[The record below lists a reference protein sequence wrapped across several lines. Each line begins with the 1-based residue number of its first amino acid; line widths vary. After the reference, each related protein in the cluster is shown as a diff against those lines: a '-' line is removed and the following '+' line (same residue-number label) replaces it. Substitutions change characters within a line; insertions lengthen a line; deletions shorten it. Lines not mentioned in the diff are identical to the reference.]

1 MSAMRMVKPLRR
13 CLGAALL
20 ALAGVAPAAAFDD
33 PDWPCQQRKVDRL
46 SIGQMW
52 TGPVPEGLSAWRDD
66 REIAE
71 AAARIAA
78 RRTGMDEVATLVAA
92 AERSKLP
99 LLFSGVFGL
108 IDAER
113 TRLVDGI
120 VRSALKQRALS
131 EKIDADQAA
140 LAAAEAAVKPD
151 DFDALDRID
160 AQRDA
165 VTWDIR
171 IYDERRRSVMYVC
184 ESPVILEKRLFAVA
198 RLIEAA
204 MAAE

>member
-1 MSAMRMVKPLRR
+1 MRYGWAMRRLA
-13 CLGAALL
+13 GAALL
-20 ALAGVAPAAAFDD
+20 ALAGAAPVLAFDD

-52 TGPVPEGLSAWRDD
+52 TGPAPEDLSAWRDD
-66 REIAE
+66 PEIAD
-71 AAARIAA
+71 AAALIAA
-78 RRTGMDEVATLVAA
+78 RRTSMEDAAALVAA
-92 AERSKLP
+92 LERDRLP
-99 LLFSGVFGL
+99 TLFSGVFAL

-120 VRSALKQRALS
+120 VRFALKQRALS

-140 LAAAEAAVKPD
+140 LAAAEAAAKPD

-198 RLIEAA
+198 RMIEAA
-204 MAAE
+204 MAAQ

>member
-1 MSAMRMVKPLRR
+1 MGLARSMRLAAAV
-13 CLGAALL
+13 ALL
-20 ALAGVAPAAAFDD
+20 AGAPALAFDD

-52 TGPVPEGLSAWRDD
+52 SGPVPENLSAWRDD
-66 REIAE
+66 EAIGD

-78 RRTGMDEVATLVAA
+78 RRTTMDEVAALVAA
-92 AERSKLP
+92 TPRDALP
-99 LLFSGVFGL
+99 TLFSGVFAL

-113 TRLVDGI
+113 TRLVEGI
-120 VRSALKQRALS
+120 MRATRKQRALS

-140 LAAAEAAVKPD
+140 LAAAEAAAKPD

-160 AQRDA
+160 EQRDA
-165 VTWDIR
+165 VAWDIR

>member
-1 MSAMRMVKPLRR
+1 MGRVQLLMAS
-13 CLGAALL
+13 ALL
-20 ALAGVAPAAAFDD
+20 ALAGAPALAFDD

-52 TGPVPEGLSAWRDD
+52 TGPVPDDPSAWRDD
-66 REIAE
+66 AGIAD

-78 RRTGMDEVATLVAA
+78 RRTGMEEVAALVAA
-92 AERSKLP
+92 TQRDALP
-99 LLFSGVFGL
+99 TLFSGVFAL
-108 IDAER
+108 IDMER
-113 TRLVDGI
+113 TRLVGGI
-120 VRSALKQRALS
+120 VRAALKQRALS
-131 EKIDADQAA
+131 DKIDADQAS
-140 LAAAEAAVKPD
+140 LAVAEAAAKPD

-165 VTWDIR
+165 VAWDIR

-184 ESPVILEKRLFAVA
+184 ESPVILEKRLFAAA

-204 MAAE
+204 MAGE